1 MQSFEA
7 YRLASRLHAGQVDK
21 AGRPYIEHLA
31 RVFVRVQALGGDS
44 IQQIAALLHD
54 AIEDGRATAEQL
66 KWAGV
71 PTAAVDLV
79 VVLSKKKE
87 ESYADYL
94 KRVKAAPRAILVKWA
109 DLADNG
115 DPSRLARLSDADAKR
130 LSKKYAQASKILA
143 AEESMATSEH
153 LRQKA

>member
-87 ESYADYL
+87 VRIPLMADSDSIPIADSIPCDGGHAA
-94 KRVKAAPRAILVKWA
+94 RV
-109 DLADNG
+109 
-115 DPSRLARLSDADAKR
+115 S
-130 LSKKYAQASKILA
+130 
-143 AEESMATSEH
+143 
-153 LRQKA
+153 